1 MAYEFVMLSRPWIGG
16 DFLEALSS
24 RPETER
30 RAIVD
35 ELFQRAEAQF
45 RDEPTIHIE
54 DAPTIYIMMRK
65 ISE

>member
-35 ELFQRAEAQF
+35 ELFQRVEAQF
-45 RDEPTIHIE
+45 RPTIHIE